1 MVKKQKKITQYQGTG
16 RRKDA
21 IARVRLIP
29 GKGQILVNRKP
40 LEEYFPQEIQRII
53 IKQPLEITKTG
64 DKFDIFVRVNGGGN
78 SGQAEAL
85 RHGISRALTQADE
98 SFGPI
103 LKKAGLLTR
112 DPRMKERKKYGQ
124 KGARKRFQWT
134 KR

>member
-1 MVKKQKKITQYQGTG
+1 MVKKKKITQYQGTG
-16 RRKDA
+16 RRKNA

-53 IKQPLEITKTG
+53 IKQPLEITKIG
-64 DKFDIFVRVNGGGN
+64 DKFDIFALVNGGGD

-85 RHGISRALTQADE
+85 RHGISRALVQADE
-98 SFGPI
+98 SFRPI
-103 LKKAGLLTR
+103 LRKAGLLTR
-112 DPRMKERKKYGQ
+112 DSRMKERKKYGQ

>member
-1 MVKKQKKITQYQGTG
+1 MVKKKKITQYQGTG
-16 RRKDA
+16 RRKNA

-53 IKQPLEITKTG
+53 IKQPLEVTKTG
-64 DKFDIFVRVNGGGN
+64 DRFDIFVRVNGGGN

-85 RHGISRALTQADE
+85 RHGISLALVQADE
-98 SFGPI
+98 SYRPI

-112 DPRMKERKKYGQ
+112 DPRMKERKKFGQ

>member
-1 MVKKQKKITQYQGTG
+1 MVKKKKITQYQGTG

-64 DKFDIFVRVNGGGN
+64 DKFDISALVNGGGN

-85 RHGISRALTQADE
+85 RHGISRALVQVDE
-98 SFGPI
+98 SYRPI
-103 LKKAGLLTR
+103 LRKAGFLTR
-112 DPRMKERKKYGQ
+112 DPRMKERKKFGQ

>member
-1 MVKKQKKITQYQGTG
+1 MVKKKKITQYQGTG

-40 LEEYFPQEIQRII
+40 LQEYFPQEIQRII
-53 IKQPLEITKTG
+53 IKQPLDISNTG
-64 DKFDIFVRVNGGGN
+64 DKFDIFARVNGGGN

-85 RHGISRALTQADE
+85 RHGISRALVQADE
-98 SFGPI
+98 SYRPI

>member
-1 MVKKQKKITQYQGTG
+1 MVKKKKITQYQGTG
-16 RRKDA
+16 RRKNA

-40 LEEYFPQEIQRII
+40 LKEYFPQEIQRII
-53 IKQPLEITKTG
+53 IKQPLEITETG

-85 RHGISRALTQADE
+85 RHGISRALVQADE
-98 SFGPI
+98 SYRPI
-103 LKKAGLLTR
+103 LRKAGLLTR
-112 DPRMKERKKYGQ
+112 DPRMKERKKFGQ

>member
-1 MVKKQKKITQYQGTG
+1 MVKKKKITQYQGTG

-53 IKQPLEITKTG
+53 IKQPLEITKIG
-64 DKFDIFVRVNGGGN
+64 DKFDIFALVNGGGD

-85 RHGISRALTQADE
+85 RHGISRALVQADE
-98 SFGPI
+98 SFRPI

-112 DPRMKERKKYGQ
+112 DSRMKERKKYGQ

>member
-1 MVKKQKKITQYQGTG
+1 MVKKKKITQYQGTG
-16 RRKDA
+16 RRKNA

-40 LEEYFPQEIQRII
+40 LEKYFPQEIQRII
-53 IKQPLEITKTG
+53 IKQPLEITETG

-85 RHGISRALTQADE
+85 RHGISRALVQADE
-98 SFGPI
+98 SYRPI
-103 LKKAGLLTR
+103 LKKTGLLTR
-112 DPRMKERKKYGQ
+112 DPRMKERKKFGQ

>member
-1 MVKKQKKITQYQGTG
+1 MVKKKKITQYQGTG

-29 GKGQILVNRKP
+29 GKGQILINRKP

-64 DKFDIFVRVNGGGN
+64 DKFDIFVRVNGGGD

-85 RHGISRALTQADE
+85 RHGISRALVQADE
-98 SFGPI
+98 SYRPI

>member
-1 MVKKQKKITQYQGTG
+1 MVKKKKITQYQGTG

-53 IKQPLEITKTG
+53 IKQPLEITKIG
-64 DKFDIFVRVNGGGN
+64 DKFDIFALVNGGGD

-85 RHGISRALTQADE
+85 RHGICRALIQTDE
-98 SFGPI
+98 SYRPI

>member
-1 MVKKQKKITQYQGTG
+1 MVKKKKITQYQGTG

-29 GKGQILVNRKP
+29 GKGQILVNRKS
-40 LEEYFPQEIQRII
+40 LEEYFPQEIQRMI
-53 IKQPLEITKTG
+53 IKQSLEITETG

-85 RHGISRALTQADE
+85 RHGISRALVQADE
-98 SFGPI
+98 SYRPI

-112 DPRMKERKKYGQ
+112 DPRMKERKKFGQ

>member
-1 MVKKQKKITQYQGTG
+1 MVKKKKITQYQGTG

-64 DKFDIFVRVNGGGN
+64 DKFDIFVRVNGGGD

-85 RHGISRALTQADE
+85 RHGISRALIQADE
-98 SFGPI
+98 SYRPI

>member
-1 MVKKQKKITQYQGTG
+1 MVEKKKVTQYQGIG

-40 LEEYFPQEIQRII
+40 LPEYFTQEVQRII

-64 DKFDIFVRVNGGGN
+64 DKFDISALVNGGGN

-85 RHGISRALTQADE
+85 RHGISRALVQADE
-98 SFGPI
+98 SFVPI
-103 LKKAGLLTR
+103 LRKAGLLTR

>member
-1 MVKKQKKITQYQGTG
+1 MVKKKKITHYQGTG

-64 DKFDIFVRVNGGGN
+64 DKFNIFALVNGGGN

-85 RHGISRALTQADE
+85 RHGISRALVQADE
-98 SFGPI
+98 SFRPI

-112 DPRMKERKKYGQ
+112 DSRMKERKKYGQ

>member
-1 MVKKQKKITQYQGTG
+1 MVKEKKITQYQGTG
-16 RRKDA
+16 RRKNA
-21 IARVRLIP
+21 IARVKLIP

-40 LEEYFPQEIQRII
+40 LPEYFPQEVQQII
-53 IKQPLEITKTG
+53 IKQPLEFTKTL
-64 DKFDIFVRVNGGGN
+64 DKFDIFALVNGGGN

-85 RHGISRALTQADE
+85 RHGISRALVQADG
-98 SFGPI
+98 SFSPI

>member
-1 MVKKQKKITQYQGTG
+1 MVKKKKITQYQGTG
-16 RRKDA
+16 RRKNA

-85 RHGISRALTQADE
+85 RHGISRALVQADE
-98 SFGPI
+98 SCRPI
-103 LKKAGLLTR
+103 LRKAGLLTR
-112 DPRMKERKKYGQ
+112 DSRMKERKKYGQ

>member
-1 MVKKQKKITQYQGTG
+1 MVKKKKITQYQGTG

-64 DKFDIFVRVNGGGN
+64 DKFDIFVRVNGGGD

-85 RHGISRALTQADE
+85 RHGISRALIQADE
-98 SFGPI
+98 SYRPI

-112 DPRMKERKKYGQ
+112 DPRMKERKKFGQ

>member
-1 MVKKQKKITQYQGTG
+1 MVKKKKIIQYQGTG

-29 GKGQILVNRKP
+29 GKGQILVNKKP
-40 LEEYFPQEIQRII
+40 LEEYFPQEIQRMI
-53 IKQPLEITKTG
+53 IKQSLEITKTS
-64 DKFDIFVRVNGGGN
+64 DKFDISALVNGGGN

-85 RHGISRALTQADE
+85 RHGISRALVQADE
-98 SFGPI
+98 SYRPI

-112 DPRMKERKKYGQ
+112 DPRMKERKKFGQ

>member
-1 MVKKQKKITQYQGTG
+1 MVKKKKITQYQGTG

-29 GKGQILVNRKP
+29 GKGQILVNRKS
-40 LEEYFPQEIQRII
+40 LEEYFPQEIQRMI
-53 IKQPLEITKTG
+53 IKQSLEITETG

-85 RHGISRALTQADE
+85 RHGISRALLQADE
-98 SFGPI
+98 SYRPI

-112 DPRMKERKKYGQ
+112 DPEKSHGAHGCRMG
-124 KGARKRFQWT
+124 G
-134 KR
+134 

>member
-1 MVKKQKKITQYQGTG
+1 MVKKKKITQYQGTG

-29 GKGQILVNRKP
+29 GKGQILVNKKP

-64 DKFDIFVRVNGGGN
+64 DKFNIFALVNGGGS

-85 RHGISRALTQADE
+85 RHGISRALVQADE
-98 SFGPI
+98 SYRPI

>member
-1 MVKKQKKITQYQGTG
+1 MVKKKKKITQYQGTG
-16 RRKDA
+16 RRKNA

-40 LEEYFPQEIQRII
+40 WEEYFPQEIQRII

-64 DKFDIFVRVNGGGN
+64 NKFDIFALVNGGGN

-85 RHGISRALTQADE
+85 RHGVSRALVQADE
-98 SFGPI
+98 SYRPI
-103 LKKAGLLTR
+103 LRKAGLLTR
-112 DPRMKERKKYGQ
+112 DPRMKERKKFGQ

>member
-1 MVKKQKKITQYQGTG
+1 MVKKKKITQYQRIG

-29 GKGQILVNRKP
+29 GKGQILVNKKP

-53 IKQPLEITKTG
+53 IKQPLEITETG
-64 DKFDIFVRVNGGGN
+64 DKFNIFALVNGGGI
-78 SGQAEAL
+78 SGQAGAL
-85 RHGISRALTQADE
+85 RHGISRALIQADE
-98 SFGPI
+98 SYRPI

-112 DPRMKERKKYGQ
+112 DPRMKERKKFGQ

>member
-1 MVKKQKKITQYQGTG
+1 MVKKKKITQYQGIG
-16 RRKDA
+16 RRKNA

-40 LEEYFPQEIQRII
+40 LQEYFTQEVQQII
-53 IKQPLEITKTG
+53 IKQPLELTETG
-64 DKFDIFVRVNGGGN
+64 DKFDIFVRANGGGN

-85 RHGISRALTQADE
+85 RHGISRALVQVDE